1 MFIMGCD
8 PHARFQQIAMLD
20 PQTGERIE
28 RRLEHE
34 NGEARAFY
42 AAFRGRLWALA
53 VAIPAS
59 RGWIEEDCTAHEE
72 WSAERGMASQW
83 TVIQLESGRST
94 FRTQRQAALSL
105 LVCAPGRDSGR
116 LRLCGRGVGR
126 SESRLIVDPF
136 VHHCEIGRPLADGA

>member
-42 AAFRGRLWALA
+42 AALRGRLRALA
-53 VAIPAS
+53 GAML
-59 RGWIEEDCTAHEE
+59 TADV
-72 WSAERGMASQW
+72 W
-83 TVIQLESGRST
+83 LN
-94 FRTQRQAALSL
+94 
-105 LVCAPGRDSGR
+105 
-116 LRLCGRGVGR
+116 
-126 SESRLIVDPF
+126 
-136 VHHCEIGRPLADGA
+136 